1 MENQP
6 YIELKNIHKTF
17 PGVYALKDVSLSVY
31 PGEVHALVGENGA
44 GKSTLIKVMAGY
56 HACDRGEYLIEG
68 ESARIQN
75 PNDAIKAGISVVYQ
89 ELNIVDS
96 LSVAENIFFGRLP
109 KSSFGRV
116 IWKRLYQDT
125 QKILDRIGLDIDPKR
140 KAGFLS
146 VAQKQMIEVARSI
159 SMEPKVI
166 VMDEPTSALAPV
178 EIETIL
184 KVIEKLKEQD
194 VGILYISHKL
204 DEVLRISSRI
214 TVLRDGEFIQCL
226 QTKETNESQL
236 INLMV
241 GRSMDEMYRRKS
253 CARNEI
259 ALKVSNL
266 STDKVCD
273 ISFYVKEGE
282 IVGFSGLMGAGR
294 TELAKGIFGEDEREK
309 GIIEICGNVLDKNSK
324 VKAVEMGMGFIP
336 ENRKDEGILPNLTV
350 KENTTISSIS
360 SCSERGVISR
370 TEERKLTDEM
380 IKSLHIKAAGQNRLI
395 VNLSGGN
402 QQKVLLARWLA
413 KKNLK
418 VLIVDEPTRGIDVGA
433 KHEIYTL
440 LDELV
445 KTGLAVV
452 IMSSEM
458 QEILGVCDRIYV
470 MRSGRIVDEY
480 SAQEATSEK
489 LLSSAI

>member
-1 MENQP
+1 MEHNP
-6 YIELKNIHKTF
+6 YIELKNIHKKF
-17 PGVYALKDVSLSVY
+17 PGVYALNDVSLSVY
-31 PGEVHALVGENGA
+31 PGEIHALVGENGA

-56 HACDRGEYLIEG
+56 HACDRGEYLIKG

-75 PNDAIKAGISVVYQ
+75 PNDAIKQGIAVVYQ
-89 ELNIVDS
+89 ELSVVDS

-116 IWKRLYQDT
+116 MWRELYQET
-125 QKILDRIGLDIDPKR
+125 QKVLDRIGLEIDPKR
-140 KAGFLS
+140 KVGLLS
-146 VAQKQMIEVARSI
+146 VAQKQMVEIARSI

-166 VMDEPTSALAPV
+166 IMDEPTSALAPV
-178 EIETIL
+178 EIDTIF
-184 KVIEKLKEQD
+184 KIIQKLKEQN

-204 DEVLRISSRI
+204 DEVLRISSRV
-214 TVLRDGEFIQCL
+214 TVLRDGEFIKCL
-226 QTKETNESQL
+226 QTEETNEAQL
-236 INLMV
+236 IDLMV
-241 GRSMDEMYRRKS
+241 GRNMDEMFRRKF
-253 CARNEI
+253 CAQEEV
-259 ALKVSNL
+259 ALSVNNL
-266 STDKVCD
+266 STDKIRDV
-273 ISFYVKEGE
+273 SFYVKKGE

-294 TELAKGIFGEDEREK
+294 TELANGIFGQDKRKK
-309 GIIEICGNVLDKNSK
+309 GVIEICGNILDKNSK

-336 ENRKDEGILPNLTV
+336 ENRKDEGILPNLSV

-360 SCSERGVISR
+360 CCSEKGVIFKAR
-370 TEERKLTDEM
+370 ERKITNEM
-380 IKSLHIKAAGQNRLI
+380 IKNLHIKAVGQDSLI

-402 QQKVLLARWLA
+402 QQKVLIARWLA

-433 KHEIYTL
+433 KHEIYAL
-440 LDELV
+440 LEELV
-445 KTGLAVV
+445 KTGLAIV

-470 MRSGRIVDEY
+470 MRRGRVVNEY
-480 SAQEATSEK
+480 SAQDATSEK